1 MFLLIMSEVVYLF
14 PYQGTFAFLCLW
26 TDSSWSFPIFL
37 LCCLPLS
44 LLSSFSSLYMKEINP
59 LSGLWIANIL
69 PSLSFALWI
78 CLLYFLQHTSVFF
91 CCCYNWIYH
100 FLCYCFDILRECQTL
115 TSRQSRRYFES
126 YIERYSLLYDNK
138 TFPHDFF

>member
-1 MFLLIMSEVVYLF
+1 MRSCIFSHIKGHLHFFACGLTLHGRFPFFYCVVYL
-14 PYQGTFAFLCLW
+14 YLYC
-26 TDSSWSFPIFL
+26 
-37 LCCLPLS
+37 
-44 LLSSFSSLYMKEINP
+44 LLSALYIWRR
-59 LSGLWIANIL
+59 LLGIANIL

-115 TSRQSRRYFES
+115 NSRQSRRYFES
-126 YIERYSLLYDNK
+126 YIERHSLLYDNK
-138 TFPHDFF
+138 TFPHDFFL